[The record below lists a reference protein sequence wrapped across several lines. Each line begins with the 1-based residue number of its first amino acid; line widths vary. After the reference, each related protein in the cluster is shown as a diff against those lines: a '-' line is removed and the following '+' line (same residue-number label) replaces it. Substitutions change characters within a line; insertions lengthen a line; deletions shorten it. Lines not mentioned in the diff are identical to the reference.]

1 MPTPKRTG
9 RTRSDFRCLIC
20 QYASYQSARAVL
32 TVVASPL
39 LNLLHVSTEGG
50 GVCTLTSTPE
60 VGAKTSPLNGL
71 VGNYNSNHLARAQIK
86 QRQPKL
92 HVGFTQKHQEI
103 KCSFSIFNHLFVLL
117 FLYKIEQNTVTL
129 SLRRTPLGPALSVRL
144 REVSVL

>member
-1 MPTPKRTG
+1 MYLRRGAG
-9 RTRSDFRCLIC
+9 RG
-20 QYASYQSARAVL
+20 
-32 TVVASPL
+32 
-39 LNLLHVSTEGG
+39 GG
-50 GVCTLTSTPE
+50 GVCTLASIPE

-71 VGNYNSNHLARAQIK
+71 VGNYNSNHLARTQIK

-103 KCSFSIFNHLFVLL
+103 KCSFSIFNHLFILL

-144 REVSVL
+144 REVSVLSRVN